1 MAGDSPIF
9 DGYRRN
15 ARFWIRIIREGR
27 DRYQVELTDPALLD
41 MIGSCASRRILDA
54 GCGEGYLT
62 RELLRRGAAHVH
74 AVDTCRELVDAA
86 ERHPEAGGDRA
97 TYHHADVADLPIPD
111 ASVDLVVANRLP
123 HGVAAPERR
132 FREFSRVLT
141 DLGRLVILGMHP
153 CFYASRTDR
162 ARGVGPSVDSYF
174 RVRTVEQHFTVD
186 GLVSPAPS
194 FQQFHSL
201 EAYITML
208 TDAGFVVSALR
219 EPHPT
224 ERQYSSDPWWDQNF
238 TRPMFLLLECRP
250 YRDGTDTSRR

>member
-1 MAGDSPIF
+1 MADDSQIF

-15 ARFWIRIIREGR
+15 ARFWIRIIRERR
-27 DRYQVELTDPALLD
+27 DKYQVELTDPALLD
-41 MIGSCASRRILDA
+41 MIGSCAGRRVLDA

-62 RELLRRGAAHVH
+62 RELLRRGAAQIH

-86 ERHPEAGGDRA
+86 ERHPEAGGGRA
-97 TYHHADVADLPIPD
+97 TYHHADVADLPVPD

-141 DLGRLVILGMHP
+141 DSGRLVILGMHP

-162 ARGVGPSVDSYF
+162 ARGVGPSADSYF

-194 FQQFHSL
+194 WQQFHSL
-201 EAYITML
+201 EAYITMI
-208 TDAGFVVSALR
+208 TDAGFTVSALR

-224 ERQYSSDPWWDQNF
+224 ERQRSSDPWWNENF
-238 TRPMFLLLECRP
+238 TRPMFLLLECLR
-250 YRDGTDTSRR
+250 RRSGTDTSHH